1 MDENIWVISSMIV
14 QARPEH
20 QDVIVTQL
28 ETFPGID
35 ITARDGVSGK
45 IIVVLEAESDRQ
57 LADTMKEIGDL
68 AGVLGVNLVYHHNE
82 NAN

>member
-1 MDENIWVISSMIV
+1 MDENIGVISSMIV

-20 QDVIVTQL
+20 LDVIATQL
-28 ETFPGID
+28 EAFPGIE
-35 ITARDGVSGK
+35 ITARDVSGK
-45 IIVVLEAESDRQ
+45 IIVVLEAKNDRQ

-68 AGVLGVNLVYHHNE
+68 SGVLGVNLVYHHNE